1 MAARR
6 FSILSTL
13 MANLRKKDSQEPVR
27 TQPSRYQAI
36 AIFRGTVCCS
46 IARRF
51 SEHRFLTREA
61 PTLPLN
67 GCTMPQRCE
76 CRYLKFK
83 DRRGDSRR
91 LDDFAAATRLY
102 GLKERRGAKGRRS
115 TD

>member
-1 MAARR
+1 MATRR

-13 MANLRKKDSQEPVR
+13 LSNLRKQDPREPGRVP
-27 TQPSRYQAI
+27 PSRYQAI
-36 AIFRGTVCCS
+36 AIFRGAVCCS

-51 SEHRFLTREA
+51 SEHRFLAREA

-67 GCTMPQRCE
+67 GCTMPERCE
-76 CRYLKFK
+76 CCYLKFK

-102 GLKERRGAKGRRS
+102 GPKERRGARGRRS